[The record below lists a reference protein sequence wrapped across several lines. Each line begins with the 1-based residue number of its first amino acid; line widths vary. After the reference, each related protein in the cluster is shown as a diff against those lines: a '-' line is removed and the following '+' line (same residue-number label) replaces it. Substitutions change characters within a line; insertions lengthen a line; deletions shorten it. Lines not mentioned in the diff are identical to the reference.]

1 MREITRV
8 IVHHA
13 GAITTTEAMRRHHV
27 EERGWS
33 DIGYHYVVE
42 ERGRV
47 RLGRPV
53 HRQGAHAVGHNEG
66 TIGVC
71 VAVDARRQVRRR
83 AMRALVRLV
92 ADLVHQYSLTASDVL
107 GHGELAATEC
117 PGLDMERLRAKVSE
131 ALHE

>member
-8 IVHHA
+8 VVHHA
-13 GAITTTEAMRRHHV
+13 GATTTTAAMRRHHI
-27 EERGWS
+27 EDRGWS

-42 ERGRV
+42 ECGKV

-53 HRQGAHAVGHNEG
+53 HRQGAHVVGHNRD

-71 VAVDARRQVRRR
+71 VAVDARHPVTFRT
-83 AMRALVRLV
+83 MGTLVRLI
-92 ADLVHQYSLTASDVL
+92 ADLVHQYRLTASDVF
-107 GHGELAATEC
+107 GHGELAATQC
-117 PGLDMERLRAKVSE
+117 PGLDIKQLRTKVRE